1 MNKLNS
7 GYMNDIFKLGN
18 ADRLTRAKC
27 KLNLEI
33 LKANQTFFRAG
44 RLGATVLK
52 YGILYPAI

>member
-7 GYMNDIFKLGN
+7 GYMNEIFKLEN
-18 ADRLTRAKC
+18 ADRLTREKC

-52 YGILYPAI
+52 YGILYPTI

>member
-1 MNKLNS
+1 
-7 GYMNDIFKLGN
+7 MNDIFKLEN
-18 ADRLTRAKC
+18 ADRLTREKC